1 MIKDEQI
8 ESKNVF
14 KKLTELTPPLF
25 EAGPLVGPILQIVV
39 TLVED
44 SVGDV
49 AVEAGVAVI
58 AGSRLTIHVGITV
71 ANSINAATLT
81 VPIPSQKP
89 SRREGQAMLQF
100 EEILSPLLEVE
111 PDTPDTRG
119 VRAPAPMG

>member
-1 MIKDEQI
+1 M
-8 ESKNVF
+8 
-14 KKLTELTPPLF
+14 PPLF
-25 EAGPLVGPILQIVV
+25 KAGPLVGPILQIVV

-49 AVEAGVAVI
+49 AVGAGVAVI

-81 VPIPSQKP
+81 ARIPSQKP
-89 SRREGQAMLQF
+89 SRREGQAMLQL

-111 PDTPDTRG
+111 PDTPDTGG
-119 VRAPAPMG
+119 VRGTAPMG